1 LEAANGTAPVN
12 LSLTSYSSSEE
23 LFAMLFDTTTGTQT
37 AFTGISSANFSFDA
51 SDFTPGQS
59 YQLQVLN
66 SNAADGAYVDGA
78 SVSVNY
84 ITTTDVN
91 FTAGATPEPS
101 TLVLIVVV
109 GGLFIPIAWKARS
122 RAAQTA

>member
-1 LEAANGTAPVN
+1 
-12 LSLTSYSSSEE
+12 
-23 LFAMLFDTTTGTQT
+23 MLFDTTTGTQT